1 MEKQLKFKVPW
12 RVRSINIEGLLPQ
25 GGNRA
30 KRLEV
35 NFINPIELALDSLLS
50 ALDSGTPLLLESVV
64 LRNDEGER
72 VFGDLNTGLWWQD
85 AQKRARE
92 LYNDE
97 TILLMPLIFYSD
109 ATLVSKTRKNKNE
122 TPIRCMLGSLPLELR
137 MKVIN
142 MLFLGLVPH
151 IPGAATG
158 SNFCKVKVQGAA
170 YDLIVE
176 DIAKVQREPL
186 VITHNGKTYK
196 FAPVFGLNIA
206 DNEEADTWSLVRQ
219 VYTMGARCRQCAVG
233 AGNMADLRDLEVLF
247 KTKSGGKRQNVGT
260 VKTLLLSTSEKLK
273 ADAIAKAT
281 QAKKQQ
287 YADEACGKKRRRI
300 IVKSIMQEAGE
311 LLLEIGIYPFPH
323 PMAKNGY
330 HTFVNPNKL
339 HIGYH
344 SPTDRSHS
352 WEKGVIELLFRKICD
367 LLFAKT
373 GLNSPQQ
380 RIQPIL
386 EELGV
391 RGDTLTH
398 AFAQI
403 KDLHAVLIVFLRALH
418 LSGIWQTG
426 TNMQHRD
433 SVVALFD
440 QLLKIDI
447 LLNTKAPTESQLV
460 DDFPFHFKELA
471 KAGKALFGE
480 DTWLVDIIKNS
491 IKAHYVTHIPHNI
504 MVFGCADGFDT
515 CPPEGSHKSMRCIIL
530 NATSPK
536 PDNDSSGTLQTGGLN
551 AQLQHRHSLQY
562 RFAALSAL
570 YGPLPQPTPDPVK
583 IASQQSALRVDIS
596 AKTVFEQVHSVA
608 NRRPAVERNSRAQ
621 ELRQL
626 TGYQLRDIAIESMGG
641 AAAGEVNLIKTY
653 IAQTFTGA
661 DGSRLVVTHAVLDR
675 ACELSRLLERH
686 IHACRV
692 VKPDGCVEEVMLRLF
707 SVVQCSGGNEGTQF
721 GLLVQH
727 LKPDPLA
734 SNESPQ
740 HPFEKHANH
749 GFAVIPMNT
758 VMSLTERYA
767 SVDPPPPASAAS
779 SSAAP
784 ARSVWV
790 LPSRYKKSPHLRS
803 SSGL

>member
-1 MEKQLKFKVPW
+1 MGLILARQKDHTRACVVSSSMPQAQSQVSAHKYIH
-12 RVRSINIEGLLPQ
+12 INIHKLIHIHI
-25 GGNRA
+25 
-30 KRLEV
+30 RLHTY
-35 NFINPIELALDSLLS
+35 A
-50 ALDSGTPLLLESVV
+50 
-64 LRNDEGER
+64 
-72 VFGDLNTGLWWQD
+72 
-85 AQKRARE
+85 
-92 LYNDE
+92 
-97 TILLMPLIFYSD
+97 
-109 ATLVSKTRKNKNE
+109 
-122 TPIRCMLGSLPLELR
+122 
-137 MKVIN
+137 
-142 MLFLGLVPH
+142 H
-151 IPGAATG
+151 I
-158 SNFCKVKVQGAA
+158 
-170 YDLIVE
+170 
-176 DIAKVQREPL
+176 
-186 VITHNGKTYK
+186 
-196 FAPVFGLNIA
+196 
-206 DNEEADTWSLVRQ
+206 
-219 VYTMGARCRQCAVG
+219 
-233 AGNMADLRDLEVLF
+233 
-247 KTKSGGKRQNVGT
+247 
-260 VKTLLLSTSEKLK
+260 
-273 ADAIAKAT
+273 
-281 QAKKQQ
+281 
-287 YADEACGKKRRRI
+287 
-300 IVKSIMQEAGE
+300 
-311 LLLEIGIYPFPH
+311 
-323 PMAKNGY
+323 
-330 HTFVNPNKL
+330 
-339 HIGYH
+339 
-344 SPTDRSHS
+344 
-352 WEKGVIELLFRKICD
+352 
-367 LLFAKT
+367 
-373 GLNSPQQ
+373 
-380 RIQPIL
+380 
-386 EELGV
+386 
-391 RGDTLTH
+391 LTH
-398 AFAQI
+398 PYTF
-403 KDLHAVLIVFLRALH
+403 
-418 LSGIWQTG
+418 
-426 TNMQHRD
+426 
-433 SVVALFD
+433 
-440 QLLKIDI
+440 
-447 LLNTKAPTESQLV
+447 
-460 DDFPFHFKELA
+460 
-471 KAGKALFGE
+471 
-480 DTWLVDIIKNS
+480 S
-491 IKAHYVTHIPHNI
+491 IRIHIHI
-504 MVFGCADGFDT
+504 HT
-515 CPPEGSHKSMRCIIL
+515 
-530 NATSPK
+530 
-536 PDNDSSGTLQTGGLN
+536 DNDSSGTLQTGGLN